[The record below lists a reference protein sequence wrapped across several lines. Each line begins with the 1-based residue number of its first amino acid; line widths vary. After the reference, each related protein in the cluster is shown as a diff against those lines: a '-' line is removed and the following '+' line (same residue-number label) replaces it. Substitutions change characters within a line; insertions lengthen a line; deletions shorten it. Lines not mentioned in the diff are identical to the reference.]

1 MVHLFN
7 TFRFKFVF
15 WIPTLWYSSIFQ
27 IVLILK
33 VQKQPLD
40 KGSLRKAK
48 IKRCKITF
56 RIVLDIGPGTADSDV
71 EFNSTMDR

>member
-1 MVHLFN
+1 
-7 TFRFKFVF
+7 
-15 WIPTLWYSSIFQ
+15 
-27 IVLILK
+27 LILK